1 MFARIRQVG
10 VAICV
15 FLVGTI
21 AILHP
26 TVAEEPGRFIRVGM
40 ATLTPMGWADF
51 CTRYKDDCRTGQTSP
66 RDVEGTAANLALID
80 MINRRINRKIQ
91 PQSDYDH
98 WKVVDRWDLPSD
110 GAGDCEDYALL
121 KRKLLIESG
130 FPRQALLMTV
140 VRDENDEGHA
150 VLTVK
155 TTRGEF
161 VLDNMNDEM
170 KIWSRTPYRFVK
182 RQSQE
187 DQNVWVAIGSST
199 LSAKV
204 QVIQGPVSAGRVAPR

>member
-1 MFARIRQVG
+1 MVLLLKQVF
-10 VAICV
+10 VASCV
-15 FLVGTI
+15 FLLGTV

-40 ATLTPMGWADF
+40 ATLTPQGWADF
-51 CTRYKDDCRTGQTSP
+51 CSRYRDECKAGQTVP
-66 RDVEGTAANLALID
+66 RDVEATAANLALID
-80 MINRRINRKIQ
+80 MVNRRVNRQLQ
-91 PQSDYDH
+91 PKSDHDH
-98 WKVVDRWDLPSD
+98 WSLVDRWDLPSD
-110 GAGDCEDYALL
+110 GMGDCEDYALL
-121 KRKLLIESG
+121 KRKLLIDSG
-130 FPRQALLMTV
+130 IPRQALLMTI
-140 VRDENDEGHA
+140 VRDEMNEGHA

-161 VLDNMNDEM
+161 VLDNMNDEL

-199 LSAKV
+199 LSANV
-204 QVIQGPVSAGRVAPR
+204 MIIQGAGAAGRAAGR